1 MEQLYDIIWAN
12 FGNPICGTDR
22 EKFSTL
28 DDIFE
33 EEFDF
38 EPIKPLSSKTDRDDF
53 NNMEETT

>member
-1 MEQLYDIIWAN
+1 MVKINTFNL
-12 FGNPICGTDR
+12 GNPICGTDR

-38 EPIKPLSSKTDRDDF
+38 EPINPLSSKTDRDDF
-53 NNMEETT
+53 TNMEETT